1 LSVGHLREFEVGWAD
16 RPGSSTKGHGDV
28 DLGVARIR
36 EVALKVTSRRC
47 RARNLSKDRLN
58 SAGGAANESRT
69 GIDSRVRFA
78 SGGKSDAVTLDGHTG
93 QGQDPPGC
101 LATGD
106 ILEVDVASVQALI
119 DETHVECASS
129 L

>member
-28 DLGVARIR
+28 DLGVASYGKYIVRLKPLLWGSDRLTIR

-47 RARNLSKDRLN
+47 RARNLSIDRLN

-78 SGGKSDAVTLDGHTG
+78 SGGKSDAVTLDGHT
-93 QGQDPPGC
+93 C
-101 LATGD
+101 
-106 ILEVDVASVQALI
+106 IVSSV
-119 DETHVECASS
+119 
-129 L
+129 